1 MKTAHR
7 LLAATAVFALVPL
20 APAYAQANDPAA
32 ADGQAEEQ
40 AEEQAEDEAIIVT
53 GTFLDDGSKSAM
65 KMDVPVLDTPFSVS
79 SYSNEFVK
87 SLETQSVAD
96 LYNYMTGLKK
106 SGGTAYDITLR
117 GFKSSGDDR
126 NSIMV
131 DGLPGLTGRYGS
143 PPTIGV
149 ERIELVKGPMSVLY
163 GQIQPGGFVNI
174 ITKKPEA
181 QAATTIE
188 LRGNTWLSKN
198 RHAFDHF
205 GLTGSIDSTGPL
217 AGDGAL
223 MYRLV
228 AQYGDN
234 DGFRDFANQKQTFV
248 APSLTWEIGPDTTL
262 TVQGEY
268 RRTRE
273 KFDNGLAAPFDGL
286 TSATSTIYDIDAVA
300 PITTTYQSPDD
311 FRVEEGKALSAYF
324 KQGFGDW
331 TLSIGG
337 RHVDYS
343 SHQQEFSSVNV
354 ARIAGE
360 FRVTRRAR
368 ELKTDRKYDYVDINL
383 NGEFD
388 TFGLEHKLL
397 VGVNLGRDQVGEDR
411 LKFFNSSTRNAVT
424 GVCPAGGTCLDISLY
439 NPDFSLYPDF
449 DSLPAVNPALANQQS
464 LLTNRIIK
472 SSNWGIYL
480 SDLITITDWLKV
492 SASVRKFREKAVVR
506 PDARNTPNVINTRIT
521 KRDFLPSFGVLIQ
534 PKDNVTIYGSY
545 AESFVPA
552 DPGIFDIN
560 GQNNFAPLEGKQYEF
575 GIKTEDLLDGRLNAT
590 AAIYR
595 IDQVG
600 QITQFQCPLGSCSA
614 QIGKARS
621 EGFEIEGNYEPIDNW
636 QFIFGY
642 THINARVLSSIPS
655 QSFQV
660 GLPLANVAKDAAN
673 LWTRYDWENG
683 FGVGLGVT
691 YTGPRAGILP
701 TDANDL
707 KPLDLPGY
715 LLVDAGL
722 YYKAESFSVNLKLGN
737 IFDKKYFESS
747 GAGSSG
753 RVQIQAGQ
761 PRYATL
767 TTRFTF

>member
-1 MKTAHR
+1 MKTAR
-7 LLAATAVFALVPL
+7 FMIATALFALVP
-20 APAYAQANDPAA
+20 ATPGFAQTNDDRAA
-32 ADGQAEEQ
+32 AGAQEDEA
-40 AEEQAEDEAIIVT
+40 AEDEAIIVT

-174 ITKKPEA
+174 ITKKPQA

-205 GLTGSIDSTGPL
+205 GLTGSIDSTGAL

-324 KQGFGDW
+324 KHDFGNW
-331 TLSIGG
+331 ALNVSG

-383 NGEFD
+383 NGEFE

-411 LKFFNSSTRNAVT
+411 LKFFNSSNRNATT

-439 NPDFSLYPDF
+439 NPDFSLFPDF

-472 SSNWGIYL
+472 SSNWGVYL

-506 PDARNTPNVINTRIT
+506 PDARNAPNTINTRIT

-595 IDQVG
+595 IDQIG

-642 THINARVLSSIPS
+642 THINARVLTSIPS
-655 QSFQV
+655 QAFQV
-660 GLPLANVAKDAAN
+660 GRPLANVAKDAAN

-691 YTGPRAGILP
+691 YTGPRQGILP

-707 KPLDLPGY
+707 KPLDLPSY
-715 LLVDAGL
+715 LLVDAGI
-722 YYKAESFSVNLKLGN
+722 YYKAERFSVNLKLGN
-737 IFDKKYFESS
+737 IFDKRYFESS

>member
-1 MKTAHR
+1 MKFAAN
-7 LLAATAVFALVPL
+7 LLAATAVLALVPVTPL
-20 APAYAQANDPAA
+20 HAQTADTQSAETAEAA
-32 ADGQAEEQ
+32 EGGDQ
-40 AEEQAEDEAIIVT
+40 DIVVT
-53 GTFLDDGSKSAM
+53 GHFLDDGSKSAM

-79 SYSNEFVK
+79 SYSGEFVK
-87 SLETQSVAD
+87 SLETASVAD
-96 LYNYMTGLKK
+96 MYNYMTGLKK

-174 ITKKPEA
+174 ITKKPQSSA
-181 QAATTIE
+181 QTTLE
-188 LRGNTWLSKN
+188 LRGNTWISKY
-198 RHAFDHF
+198 RGAFEQE

-217 AGDGAL
+217 AADGAL

-234 DGFRDFANQKQTFV
+234 DGFRDYANQKQTFV
-248 APSLTWEIGPDTTL
+248 APSLTWEIGSDTTF

-273 KFDNGLAAPFDGL
+273 KFDQGLAAPFDGL
-286 TSATSTIYDIDAVA
+286 TSATSTIYDIGAVA
-300 PITTTYQSPDD
+300 DITTTYQSPDD
-311 FRVEEGKALSAYF
+311 FRVEEGKAVSAYF
-324 KQGFGDW
+324 KHDFGNW
-331 TLSIGG
+331 AVNVSG
-337 RHVDYS
+337 RHVDYNS
-343 SHQQEFSSVNV
+343 RQQEFSSVNV

-368 ELKTDRKYDYVDINL
+368 ELETKRKYDYLDVNL
-383 NGEFD
+383 NGEFE

-397 VGVNLGRDQVGEDR
+397 IGVNAGKDRVSENR
-411 LKFFNSSTRNAVT
+411 LKFFNSSNRNATT
-424 GVCPAGGTCLDISLY
+424 GLCPAGGTCLDIGLY
-439 NPDFSLYPDF
+439 DPDFNAFPDF
-449 DSLPAVNPALANQQS
+449 DSLPAVNPALANQAS
-464 LLTNRIIK
+464 LLTHRIID
-472 SSNWGIYL
+472 SSNWGIYV
-480 SDLITITDWLKV
+480 SDLITVTDWLKV
-492 SASVRKFREKAVVR
+492 SASLRKFREKAEVQ
-506 PDARNTPNVINTRIT
+506 PDARNTPNILNKRVT
-521 KRDFLPSFGVLIQ
+521 KRDFLPSFGILLQ
-534 PKDNVTIYGSY
+534 PKDNITVYGSY

-560 GQNNFAPLEGKQYEF
+560 GQNNFAPLEGKQYEA
-575 GIKTEDLLDGRLNAT
+575 GIKAEDLLDGRLNAT

-595 IDQVG
+595 IDQIG

-621 EGFEIEGNYEPIDNW
+621 DGFEIEGNYEPVDNW

-642 THINARVLSSIPS
+642 THINARVLTSIPE
-655 QSFQV
+655 QSFQI
-660 GLPLANVAKDAAN
+660 GRPLANVAKNAAN

-683 FGVGLGVT
+683 LGVGLGVT
-691 YTGPRAGILP
+691 YTGPRHGILP
-701 TDANDL
+701 TSADDL

-715 LLVDAGL
+715 LLVDAGV
-722 YYKAESFSVNLKLGN
+722 YYKADAFSVNLKFGN
-737 IFDKKYFESS
+737 ILDKKYFESS

-761 PRYATL
+761 PRYLTL
-767 TTRFTF
+767 TTRYTF